1 MITWE
6 YRVFHEDD
14 GDYIIREVFYDE
26 QGQILGCTADAVE
39 PIGRSL
45 AELTEDIR
53 AFQAALDLPI
63 LTLADMPQ
71 KSHTRAS
78 QDRSQNRSLESI
90 LQELNHD
97 VLSQKKRNSA

>member
-6 YRVFHEDD
+6 YRVFREDD

-53 AFQAALDLPI
+53 AFQAALDLPV
-63 LTLADMPQ
+63 LTLADMPPEPQ
-71 KSHTRAS
+71 ARAPR
-78 QDRSQNRSLESI
+78 DRSQNRSLEAV

-97 VLSQKKRNSA
+97 ASPQKKRNSA